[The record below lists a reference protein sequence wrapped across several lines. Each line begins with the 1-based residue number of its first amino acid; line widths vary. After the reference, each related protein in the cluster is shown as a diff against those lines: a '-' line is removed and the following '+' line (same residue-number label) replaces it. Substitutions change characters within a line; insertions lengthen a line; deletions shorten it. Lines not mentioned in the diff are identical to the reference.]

1 LTSIFVSVS
10 HWLRGGRINS
20 AGNEPFARSCV
31 LITTG
36 RHQGINMADRAGLG
50 FFGFILGG
58 ITAAVMLVAI
68 TLVVGHMDGSLAF
81 DAPSQIVANQIS
93 ANQ

>member
-1 LTSIFVSVS
+1 
-10 HWLRGGRINS
+10 
-20 AGNEPFARSCV
+20 
-31 LITTG
+31 
-36 RHQGINMADRAGLG
+36 MADRAGLG